1 MFIYKPLLLA
11 TILFFTSSCG
21 TGLVSIFQ
29 KGDKKST
36 ESIEESNFEQDF
48 LITDEI
54 FSDSSITIYPIDF
67 SEDSIFTDAD
77 FIKNFDMSHSQNT
90 INIWSEN
97 DSLLSDDGLDFSIND
112 KVDTYSD
119 VVSNFQDQI
128 TKLQSELE
136 NVTDEV
142 HNLKAKS
149 QIWENPFSIYN
160 KEIIL
165 NNGSTVYGKIVYQDQ
180 EVLYVETLI
189 GELTIQRSTIK
200 RVVENLTHIADSTMQ
215 DDNVRRKNIIEIQ
228 EYRSRIP
235 ITSKKL
241 LANAILLG
249 DIKEEVDFRGNR
261 IFTGD
266 IKNSGEARADFV
278 KINFIFRMNWQGKTK
293 SLTAF
298 AKGSKHVLQDSQIE
312 SDSSVEPGAIGS
324 FELIIPSNFGTFIGY
339 SYSIDWEQY
348 DD

>member
-1 MFIYKPLLLA
+1 MFIYKPLLLVL
-11 TILFFTSSCG
+11 ILFFTSSCG
-21 TGLVSIFQ
+21 TSILSIFQ
-29 KGDKKST
+29 RNSD
-36 ESIEESNFEQDF
+36 ELIEESDFEDEF
-48 LITDEI
+48 LFADEAL
-54 FSDSSITIYPIDF
+54 SDSLIVEDSLFINDDFYISDDGDIADTWYDDNTFFTPNNIEF
-67 SEDSIFTDAD
+67 SEDES
-77 FIKNFDMSHSQNT
+77 
-90 INIWSEN
+90 
-97 DSLLSDDGLDFSIND
+97 DFSIND

-119 VVSNFQDQI
+119 VVASFQDQI

-180 EVLYVETLI
+180 EILYVETLI
-189 GELTIQRSTIK
+189 GELTIQRNTIK

-215 DDNVRRKNIIEIQ
+215 DDEVRRKNILEIQ
-228 EYRSRIP
+228 EYRSQIP

-266 IKNSGEARADFV
+266 LKNAGEARADFV
-278 KINFIFRMNWQGKTK
+278 KINFVFRMNWQGKTK

-298 AKGSKHVLQDSQIE
+298 VKGSKHVLQDSQIE
-312 SDSSVEPGAIGS
+312 SDSSIEPGAIGS

-348 DD
+348 DN

>member
-1 MFIYKPLLLA
+1 MFIYKPLLLVL
-11 TILFFTSSCG
+11 ILFFTSSCG
-21 TGLVSIFQ
+21 TSILSIFQ
-29 KGDKKST
+29 RNSD
-36 ESIEESNFEQDF
+36 ELIEESDFEDEF
-48 LITDEI
+48 LFADEAL
-54 FSDSSITIYPIDF
+54 SDSLIVEDSLFINDDFYISDDGDIADTWYDDNTFFTPNNIEF
-67 SEDSIFTDAD
+67 SEDES
-77 FIKNFDMSHSQNT
+77 
-90 INIWSEN
+90 
-97 DSLLSDDGLDFSIND
+97 DFSIND

-119 VVSNFQDQI
+119 VVASFQDQI

-180 EVLYVETLI
+180 EILYVETLI
-189 GELTIQRSTIK
+189 GELTIQRNTIK

-215 DDNVRRKNIIEIQ
+215 DDEVRRKNILEIQ
-228 EYRSRIP
+228 EYRSQIP

-266 IKNSGEARADFV
+266 LKNAGEARADFV
-278 KINFIFRMNWQGKTK
+278 KINFVFRMNWQGKTK

-298 AKGSKHVLQDSQIE
+298 VKGSKHVLQDSQIE
-312 SDSSVEPGAIGS
+312 SDSSIEPGAIGS